1 MTDTAPTTVT
11 RLLRELNGGNR
22 SALQAVY
29 PLVYGELRIVA
40 RRHRRGWRGDHT
52 IDTTALVHETYL
64 KLAHHDAVRATSRAH
79 FLAIAATAMRQ
90 ILCNYARDHQRLKR
104 GGDSRPLS
112 LDQLRE
118 GLPAATWS
126 HEQAVTLVALDA
138 ALDRLAQVKPRFGRV
153 VECRFFG
160 GLSVEE
166 TADALGV
173 SPATVK
179 REWSLARA
187 WLYREL
193 QGHRER

>member
-1 MTDTAPTTVT
+1 MPDTAPTTVT
-11 RLLRELNGGNR
+11 RLLQELSGGNR
-22 SALQAVY
+22 AALQAVY
-29 PLVYGELRIVA
+29 PLVYGELRAVA
-40 RRHRRGWRGDHT
+40 KRHRRRWRGDHT
-52 IDTTALVHETYL
+52 IDTTALVHETYV

-90 ILCNYARDHQRLKR
+90 VLCNYARDHQRLKR
-104 GGDSRPLS
+104 GGDARPLS

-118 GLPAATWS
+118 GTLSVAWS
-126 HEQAVTLVALDA
+126 DEQALAVVALDA
-138 ALDRLAQVKPRFGRV
+138 ALERLSQVNPRYGRV

-160 GLSVEE
+160 GLSIEE

-193 QGHRER
+193 HGHSQP